1 MKISEVA
8 EKVEL
13 TPVTLRYYE
22 KVGLLPNVKRKNG
35 VRHFAESDLE
45 WINFIKCMRQVKIPV
60 KDLVVYT
67 ELLQQ
72 GTDTKPLRR
81 QILVDELHRLEED
94 KRTIQQSIERLKAKI
109 DLYDQGKI
117 K

>member
-22 KVGLLPNVKRKNG
+22 KIGLIPEVKKEHG
-35 VRHFAESDLE
+35 VRNYEEKDLT
-45 WINFIKCMRQVKIPV
+45 WISFIKCMRQVKIPV
-60 KDLVVYT
+60 KDLLEYT

-72 GTDTKPLRR
+72 GSDTKKPRR
-81 QILVDELHRLEED
+81 QILVKELHRLEKQD
-94 KRTIQQSIERLKAKI
+94 QNIQATIARLKTKI
-109 DLYDQGKI
+109 NLYDQGKI
-117 K
+117 Q

>member
-22 KVGLLPNVKRKNG
+22 KMGLIPEVKKEHG
-35 VRHFAESDLE
+35 VRNYEEKDLT
-45 WINFIKCMRQVKIPV
+45 WISFIKCMRQVKISV
-60 KDLVVYT
+60 KDLLEYT

-72 GTDTKPLRR
+72 GSDTKKPRR
-81 QILVDELHRLEED
+81 QILVKELHRLEKQD
-94 KRTIQQSIERLKAKI
+94 QNIQATIARLKTKI
-109 DLYDQGKI
+109 NLYDQGKI
-117 K
+117 Q

>member
-22 KVGLLPNVKRKNG
+22 KMGLIPEVKKEHG
-35 VRHFAESDLE
+35 VRNYEEKDLT
-45 WINFIKCMRQVKIPV
+45 WISFIKCMRQVKIPV
-60 KDLVVYT
+60 KDLFEYT

-72 GTDTKPLRR
+72 GSDTKKSRR
-81 QILVDELHRLEED
+81 QILVKELHRLEKQD
-94 KRTIQQSIERLKAKI
+94 QNIQATIARLKTKI
-109 DLYDQGKI
+109 NLYDQGKI
-117 K
+117 Q

>member
-22 KVGLLPNVKRKNG
+22 KMGLIPEVKKEHG
-35 VRHFAESDLE
+35 VRNYEEKDLT
-45 WINFIKCMRQVKIPV
+45 WISFIKCMRQVKIPV
-60 KDLVVYT
+60 KDLLGYT

-72 GTDTKPLRR
+72 GSDTKKSRR
-81 QILVDELHRLEED
+81 QILVKELHRLEKQD
-94 KRTIQQSIERLKAKI
+94 QNIQATIARLKTKI
-109 DLYDQGKI
+109 NLYDQGKI
-117 K
+117 Q